1 MRPKTLAEL
10 TAEMYFL
17 AALYVSL
24 RIAALHNHY
33 HHDTDN

>member
-17 AALYVSL
+17 AALYVAF
-24 RIAALHNHY
+24 RIAALHEHFR
-33 HHDTDN
+33 HDTDN